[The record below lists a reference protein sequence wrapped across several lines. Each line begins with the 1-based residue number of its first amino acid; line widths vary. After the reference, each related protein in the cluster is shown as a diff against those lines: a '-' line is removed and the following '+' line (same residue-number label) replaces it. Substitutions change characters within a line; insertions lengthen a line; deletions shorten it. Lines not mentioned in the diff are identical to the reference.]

1 MLLTERVA
9 LPNLVSRLNQPGI
22 SAYEMKLMLI
32 ENIKAE
38 FDYNST
44 QQLYVT
50 PVCWDAVRNLKEQ
63 NNVIINKV
71 AAMLPPTASAQDL
84 NKQLL
89 ELLMAQPNSS
99 LHEMVLQALNYE
111 AQKLMQ

>member
-1 MLLTERVA
+1 
-9 LPNLVSRLNQPGI
+9 
-22 SAYEMKLMLI
+22 
-32 ENIKAE
+32 
-38 FDYNST
+38 
-44 QQLYVT
+44 
-50 PVCWDAVRNLKEQ
+50 
-63 NNVIINKV
+63 
-71 AAMLPPTASAQDL
+71 MLPPTASAQDL